1 MRTRKEPE
9 RAGIHAIGPEEKPKT
24 NSNAGADYRYSRLT
38 AGLLMNDFR
47 FKHGAPVAGNPFPD
61 FDLRTTEGNSVRKSD
76 FVGQKPLL
84 LVFGSTTCPMTIS
97 SLPAVKRLHSEFGR
111 QVEFVTLYVREAHPG
126 EKIPQPQAFPEKL
139 DNARSLKKQEGI
151 AWSVAVDDVDGT
163 LHRLLDTKPNAAY
176 LMGRDGRLA
185 FRSLWAG
192 DGKGLRQ
199 ALQAVSLEEIPAKQQ
214 SRAMFGPLSEGLGH
228 IQEILSR
235 AGRRAQR
242 DMILAA
248 PPMALAG
255 WLAALFRPLSK
266 EKRGLATLT
275 TLAALASIV
284 VVALLGRLA

>member
-9 RAGIHAIGPEEKPKT
+9 LEGIHATWPEEKPQAK
-24 NSNAGADYRYSRLT
+24 SYAGADYRYSRLT

-47 FKHGAPVAGNPFPD
+47 FKRGTPVPGTPFPD
-61 FDLRTTEGNSVRKSD
+61 FDLRTTAGNAVRKAD
-76 FVGQKPLL
+76 YVGRKPLL
-84 LVFGSTTCPMTIS
+84 LVFGSATCPMTIS
-97 SLPAVKRLHSEFGR
+97 SLPALKRLHSEFGR
-111 QVEFVTLYVREAHPG
+111 EVEFVTLYVREAHPG
-126 EKIPQPQAFPEKL
+126 EKIPQPQAFQEKL
-139 DNARSLKKQEGI
+139 DNARSLKKLEGI
-151 AWSVAVDDVDGT
+151 AWSVAVDDMDGT

-192 DGKGLRQ
+192 DEKGLRL
-199 ALQAVSLEEIPAKQQ
+199 ALQALSVEEIPAKQQ
-214 SRAMFGPLSEGLGH
+214 SRAMIGPLSQGLGH

-235 AGRRAQR
+235 AGGRAQR

-275 TLAALASIV
+275 TLGALASIFAA
-284 VVALLGRLA
+284 ALIGWFA